1 MPSRRAG
8 SLVPFA
14 VALLLVAA
22 SGVAAGHAAVLFTA
36 RDLSVDAEGSVDVG
50 VTFHDVDRVEFRLEG
65 PDGFRLSASV
75 ENGGDAGAT
84 LELDAAAAGRGD
96 AGAAVSVA
104 GATLRDASVEGAPG
118 GALPAGTY
126 RMTLVTRGITV
137 DRGTL
142 TVERRVTP
150 TDAPTPDPSGADDPG
165 DAPTGTA
172 TAADTTANATA
183 AGATTADSGGVTLGT
198 TATGGPG
205 PGPLGALVAVAACLL
220 AYAAAAVRTR

>member
-8 SLVPFA
+8 SLLPLA

-22 SGVAAGHAAVLFTA
+22 SGVAAGHAAALFTA
-36 RDLSVDAEGSVDVG
+36 RDLSVGAEGSVDVG
-50 VTFHDVDRVEFRLEG
+50 LTFHNVDRTEFRLAG
-65 PDGFRLSASV
+65 PDGFRLTAGV
-75 ENGGDAGAT
+75 RNGGDAGAT
-84 LELDAAAAGRGD
+84 LTLDAAAAGRGD
-96 AGAAVSVA
+96 ADAAVSVA

-150 TDAPTPDPSGADDPG
+150 ADTPTPTPAPSGAGDPG
-165 DAPTGTA
+165 GAPTGTA
-172 TAADTTANATA
+172 TVTSTTTA
-183 AGATTADSGGVTLGT
+183 AGATTAESGGATLGT
-198 TATGGPG
+198 TAAGGPG
-205 PGPLGALVAVAACLL
+205 PGLLGALVAVAACLL
-220 AYAAAAVRTR
+220 AYAAAAARER